1 MSVKEYLYFNKTK
14 ILVFIILIIIGLSTY
29 FIYGYYK
36 KISKESVS
44 IEKKLV
50 KKSDSKNDLEKDKTL
65 GLKKDDKKPSDD
77 IYVDIKGEIV
87 NPGVYKIS
95 KGLRV
100 NDLIKLAG
108 GLKRGADTSYINLSK
123 ILKDEEVV
131 IIYNV
136 NALRKEEAK
145 ARERMINDLCKERIK
160 NDACIMEKTQG
171 NTLKKVNINTASKE
185 ELMTLKGVGEVM
197 AQKIIDYRSKNRFI
211 NKEDLKKV
219 SGIGDSFF
227 DKIKENITI

>member
-1 MSVKEYLYFNKTK
+1 MSLKEYLYFNKSK
-14 ILVFIILIIIGLSTY
+14 ILIFIILIIIGVSSYLV
-29 FIYGYYK
+29 YGYYK
-36 KISKESVS
+36 KISKESIS

-50 KKSDSKNDLEKDKTL
+50 KNN
-65 GLKKDDKKPSDD
+65 GIKKDNNLVKKEAKKETKLDDD
-77 IYVDIKGEIV
+77 IYVDIKGEII
-87 NPGVYKIS
+87 NPGVYKIN

-131 IIYNV
+131 VIYNV
-136 NALRKEEAK
+136 NALRKEEQK
-145 ARERMINDLCKERIK
+145 ARDRLINDLCKEKIK
-160 NDACIMEKTQG
+160 NDACILDKDISKT
-171 NTLKKVNINTASKE
+171 NKVVNINTASKE
-185 ELMTLKGVGEVM
+185 ELMTLKGVGEAM
-197 AQKIIDYRSKNRFI
+197 AQKIIDYRGKNKFT

-219 SGIGDSFF
+219 SGIGDAFF

>member
-1 MSVKEYLYFNKTK
+1 MSLKEYLYFNKSK
-14 ILVFIILIIIGLSTY
+14 ILIFIILIIIGVSSYLV
-29 FIYGYYK
+29 YGYYK
-36 KISKESVS
+36 KISKESIS

-50 KKSDSKNDLEKDKTL
+50 KKSDSNNDLEKDKTL
-65 GLKKDDKKPSDD
+65 DLKKDDKKLSDD

-87 NPGVYKIS
+87 NPGVYKIN

-108 GLKRGADTSYINLSK
+108 GLKRGADTSFINLSK

-136 NALRKEEAK
+136 NSLRKEEAK

-160 NDACIMEKTQG
+160 NDACIKTKEI
-171 NTLKKVNINTASKE
+171 TSTSKIVNINTASKE
-185 ELMTLKGVGEVM
+185 ELMTLKGVGDVM
-197 AQKIIDYRSKNRFI
+197 AQKIIDYRSKSKFMQ
-211 NKEDLKKV
+211 KEDLKKV
-219 SGIGDSFF
+219 AGIGDSFF